1 MLFTAMPRDLAF
13 SFDQKT
19 WNANVVIEPI
29 FYFFEQSNTES
40 HPCIRILHPMCVI
53 FMGVAIYHSDS
64 FIRIH
69 CVGVPETCYY
79 ITHWLL
85 LWCLVLHL
93 GKLALVAF
101 PERASVAFGLDMLA
115 CWVRW
120 TVCGLLCLFV
130 GLVSFSLPFCS
141 VCFFISAF
149 RSRDNREG
157 SLSGI
162 CVS

>member
-1 MLFTAMPRDLAF
+1 MPKWTNF
-13 SFDQKT
+13 SIYGQC
-19 WNANVVIEPI
+19 NP
-29 FYFFEQSNTES
+29 YHQSTYRF
-40 HPCIRILHPMCVI
+40 PPLHPNSAPDVCHFYVRCNL
-53 FMGVAIYHSDS
+53 S
-64 FIRIH
+64 FGSFVRIH
-69 CVGVPETCYY
+69 CVGVPETGYY

-85 LWCLVLHL
+85 LWRLVLHL